1 MKTIPLISEIIT
13 ELQKLFNQNENK
25 KKTKIIFEKKNHF
38 RSNSYVETI
47 SNLCR
52 QSLGIPTPGW

>member
-25 KKTKIIFEKKNHF
+25 KKIFSGWSKSVFGPKTLFFFEN
-38 RSNSYVETI
+38 VENI
-47 SNLCR
+47 
-52 QSLGIPTPGW
+52 G